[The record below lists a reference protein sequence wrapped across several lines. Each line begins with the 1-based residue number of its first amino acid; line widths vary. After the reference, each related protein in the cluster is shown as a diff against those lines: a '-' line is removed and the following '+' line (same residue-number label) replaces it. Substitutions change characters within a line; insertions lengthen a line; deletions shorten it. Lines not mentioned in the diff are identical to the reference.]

1 MMKYAAWAGYKV
13 KWQQVHDMSDFA
25 PYHRKRWLACLIRKD
40 LCSDTCSAFIDIID
54 KKPTKW
60 SEPMYKF
67 STPPSLHEQRVITAE
82 LEATYANPQLLP
94 KAKQEGV
101 PFDAKPFQ
109 VLQSRVVKPWD
120 VLPTLVASYSS
131 QHMLPSKNIW
141 ETGVYAELTIDDFQ
155 RAVFQCPIM
164 WASLLGIC
172 RKLFLPNSFHAI
184 FKVLGNCITV
194 AHATMVIAVM
204 LHECSSPV
212 DQLPKDI
219 VWAIWEKR
227 LTAFN
232 AVCIEFQDGFLI
244 TDFEDYMNN
253 LWIPNPVA
261 HVEEVAVDVVLT
273 LPNRHTVRIQCI
285 KGMSVIAMLKMRG
298 VPPHLEHLWAI
309 KDTLSQAMICQYDTI
324 QSSINGFLV
333 FLPFINRQERCAPTP
348 EWTQEPVTDGDA
360 TDQQRPEPQS
370 EDQVPVPATVID
382 CDANQTPTVVGT
394 NHDFELVAI
403 KVIMTNNEALNQTNS
418 QAGEKITREIECL
431 PIRTIGEAIILA
443 GHSQNLESIEVT
455 CDGVEIDIDEL
466 VTTVHQRTIAVNPK
480 KKQTP
485 QPKQRIIEVIR
496 IDGTTS
502 FFQLNENLS
511 VRDLLMIAGL
521 PEKLIA
527 MIRIEVNGKLTPFTT
542 KIGAL
547 DIPCIRLRTFPLKG
561 GGGKATGKGKGSDPM
576 QTNDP
581 WAQPPMAPSKSATRW
596 DQLLLLDDH
605 PFFDAESDTRLSQ
618 LPFVKIGP
626 EQSGVAF
633 ATKTMLNQASAGL
646 PKGTTVV
653 LLPGFKGVTG
663 DHIPAGFQVM
673 PPQQIIVMEPTT
685 RVQYKRLVVPVLIKG
700 QVDFKVKEAPGMVAV
715 QSSKYVEIV
724 AELND
729 NLISQTVKTHLNEN
743 PLDCFRRF
751 IAQTGQ
757 PMEDVAVYSYH
768 MVKMH
773 DLTWTHQCIVK
784 VPQTALD
791 KLLTIS
797 GSNEL
802 YTRKF
807 LAQDELCDHSIL
819 PRYWQPVPEEIR
831 IARQLGETLGQE
843 FRGLAYTNKGVAIR
857 VTNSAISTGRAVVL
871 QSDNRFT
878 EDNRAESIEV
888 TCDGVEID
896 IDELVTTVHQRTI
909 AVNPKK
915 KQTPQPKQR
924 IIEVIR
930 IDGTTSFFQ
939 LNENLSVRDLLMI
952 AGLPEK
958 LIAMIRIEV
967 NGKLTPFTTKIGALD
982 IPCIRLRT
990 FPLKGGGGKATGKGK
1005 GSDPMQTNDPWAQ
1018 PPMAPSKSATRWD
1031 QLLLLDDHP
1040 FFDAESDTRLSQLP
1054 FVKIG
1059 PEQSGVAFAT
1069 KTMLNQASASLPKG
1083 TTVVLLPGFKGV
1095 TGDHIPAGFQVMP
1108 PQQIIVMEPTTRVQ
1122 YKRLV
1127 VPVLVKGQVD
1137 FKVKE
1142 APGMVAVQ
1150 SSKYVEIVAELN
1162 DNLISQTVKTHLNEN
1177 PLDCFRRFIA
1187 QTGQPMEDVA
1197 VYSYRMVKMHDL
1209 TWTHQCIVK
1218 VPQTALD
1225 KLLTI
1230 SGSNEL
1236 YTRKFLAQDELCDH
1250 SILPRYWQPVPEEIR
1265 IARQLGETLG
1275 QEFRGLAYTNKGVA
1289 IRVTNSAISTGRAV
1303 VLQSDNR
1310 FTEDNRAIVC
1320 NHYYLA
1326 QGFRFD
1332 MSHTAII
1339 KATMQALQCTPVPMR
1354 SFRIGGMITWVL
1366 AFQTPPTK
1374 MIFSVKVDNEVCEVV
1389 LTPQPANPHK
1399 TKHAKKIIKQNGARP
1414 AKPSAGAPSTTIA
1427 VSAANASNDE
1437 KRLQALEARVGSLE
1451 TRQEELTT
1459 KVDSG
1464 FSHVSAQLQQLLA
1477 AVVPQSE
1484 QPKNKASTGTGETPP
1499 PKYQKGTN

>member
-1 MMKYAAWAGYKV
+1 MPDACAVAARNDNAKCLNYPYKGITQPLPKHVVVCCPCEKEEWLAAIHDPANLVWSASFPCPPFSRGSKEQQGLNNPDGRLLIHIFRHARIIQPVALLLENVDTFANHSHFRLMMKYAAWAGYKV

-172 RKLFLPNSFHAI
+172 RKLFLPNSIHAI
-184 FKVLGNCITV
+184 FKMLGNCITV

-285 KGMSVIAMLKMRG
+285 KGMSVIAMLKMMR

-333 FLPFINRQERCAPTP
+333 FLPFINRQESCAPTP

-360 TDQQRPEPQS
+360 TDQQRPEPQF

-403 KVIMTNNEALNQTNS
+403 KVIMTNNEALNQTTL
-418 QAGEKITREIECL
+418 QDGEKITREIECL

-443 GHSQNLESIEVT
+443 GHSQNL
-455 CDGVEIDIDEL
+455 
-466 VTTVHQRTIAVNPK
+466 
-480 KKQTP
+480 
-485 QPKQRIIEVIR
+485 
-496 IDGTTS
+496 
-502 FFQLNENLS
+502 
-511 VRDLLMIAGL
+511 
-521 PEKLIA
+521 
-527 MIRIEVNGKLTPFTT
+527 
-542 KIGAL
+542 
-547 DIPCIRLRTFPLKG
+547 
-561 GGGKATGKGKGSDPM
+561 
-576 QTNDP
+576 
-581 WAQPPMAPSKSATRW
+581 
-596 DQLLLLDDH
+596 
-605 PFFDAESDTRLSQ
+605 
-618 LPFVKIGP
+618 
-626 EQSGVAF
+626 
-633 ATKTMLNQASAGL
+633 
-646 PKGTTVV
+646 
-653 LLPGFKGVTG
+653 
-663 DHIPAGFQVM
+663 
-673 PPQQIIVMEPTT
+673 
-685 RVQYKRLVVPVLIKG
+685 
-700 QVDFKVKEAPGMVAV
+700 
-715 QSSKYVEIV
+715 
-724 AELND
+724 
-729 NLISQTVKTHLNEN
+729 
-743 PLDCFRRF
+743 
-751 IAQTGQ
+751 
-757 PMEDVAVYSYH
+757 
-768 MVKMH
+768 
-773 DLTWTHQCIVK
+773 
-784 VPQTALD
+784 
-791 KLLTIS
+791 
-797 GSNEL
+797 
-802 YTRKF
+802 
-807 LAQDELCDHSIL
+807 
-819 PRYWQPVPEEIR
+819 
-831 IARQLGETLGQE
+831 
-843 FRGLAYTNKGVAIR
+843 
-857 VTNSAISTGRAVVL
+857 
-871 QSDNRFT
+871 
-878 EDNRAESIEV
+878 ESIEV

-1127 VPVLVKGQVD
+1127 VPVLIKGQVD

-1389 LTPQPANPHK
+1389 LTPQPANPNK

-1451 TRQEELTT
+1451 TRQDELTT